1 MPNPV
6 FDKKFGPAFLSS
18 LPSEPGVY
26 LFHDVDGVVIYVGKA
41 KSLRRRLQSYR
52 NATARRVHRK
62 MRRLVRETFSIRFE
76 VLASEQAAL
85 LRENELI
92 RELAP
97 AYNVEGAFAFLYP
110 ALGVG
115 RADKLTLLCF
125 TTSPPSYSTHQL
137 QWFGTFRSRPRVKEA
152 FEALVELLSLI
163 GHREKSN
170 RLPVQAHVRGS
181 RFVGLRQV
189 PDEIAE
195 ALPWFLAGEDGGL
208 LQVIAH
214 SLLLKPRAIREASL
228 VQERLTTLRTFF
240 VQDAER
246 LRAALRI
253 LGKPGSF
260 VSQDER
266 DTLFIRAAFE

>member
-1 MPNPV
+1 M
-6 FDKKFGPAFLSS
+6 
-18 LPSEPGVY
+18 EPGVY

-41 KSLRRRLQSYR
+41 KSLRKRLQGYR

-85 LRENELI
+85 IRENELI

-97 AYNVEGAFAFLYP
+97 AYNVDGAFAFLYP

-115 RADKLTLLCF
+115 RAEKLTLLCF
-125 TTSPPSYSTHQL
+125 TTTPSSYASHQL
-137 QWFGTFRSRPRVKEA
+137 QWFGTFRSRLRVKAA
-152 FEALVELLSLI
+152 FDALVELLSLI
-163 GHREKSN
+163 GHREKAN
-170 RLPVQAHVRGS
+170 RLPGQAPLRGS
-181 RFVGLRQV
+181 RFVGFRQI

-195 ALPWFLAGEDGGL
+195 ALPWFFAGEDLGL
-208 LQVIAH
+208 LQALAH

-228 VQERLTTLRTFF
+228 VQERLQTLRTFF
-240 VQDAER
+240 NKDAER
-246 LRAALRI
+246 LRSALRI

-266 DTLFIRAAFE
+266 DTLFIRAAFD